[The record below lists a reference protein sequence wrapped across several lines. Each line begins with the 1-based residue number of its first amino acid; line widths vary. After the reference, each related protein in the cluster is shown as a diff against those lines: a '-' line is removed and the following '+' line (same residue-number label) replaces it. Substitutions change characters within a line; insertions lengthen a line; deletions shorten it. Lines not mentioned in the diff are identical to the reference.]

1 VEVCPVALPS
11 EYDQGLN
18 DRKAAY
24 KPYAQAIPGSFAIEK
39 LDTAPCTMA
48 CPANLNVQGYVQMVK
63 EGKYREAIEII
74 MRDLPFPGV
83 LGRVCPRPCEKSCRR
98 LEVDEAIS
106 IRELKK
112 VAADHVKLGEIP
124 VPEIT
129 SRDEMVAIIGSGP
142 AGLTAAYF
150 LALEGYQVSV
160 YEAMPETGGMM
171 RYGIPEHR
179 LPGSVLDEE
188 IENLKR
194 YGLEIHTN
202 TAIGKDLTIEE
213 LQKHGA
219 RAIFL
224 AAGAWKG
231 LKLGLPGEE
240 HTEGFSHVV
249 TFMREVQLGRRK
261 KLEGKVVVFGVGHSG
276 MDATQVAFRLGAES
290 VNMIDPFSLAEM
302 PADSKE
308 KKEVESEGAKIH
320 FHVAPQRIVIE
331 NGKVVGVEC
340 SRTRL
345 TEPDTTGRRKFIP
358 IEGSEFF
365 IEADHVISSVGQE
378 PDLDFLGEDFSGLEV
393 SKWNFLVVNPETLQT
408 NKPGIFAGGDVITG
422 SATVIE
428 AVEAGKRAAKYMAK
442 YLRGEELPT
451 EWQEVPPVGTNWLEI
466 PDDTPVKKR
475 LEVPILP
482 VEKRHSGFE
491 EISLPVDEELAKKE
505 AGRCLNCGGCCECY
519 ECVKACQAHAVT
531 IETHAEQEKTL
542 SIDVG
547 SVILAP
553 GFKTFD
559 PSRYDTYQYSAYP
572 NVVTSI
578 EFERILSATGPYQ
591 GHVQRPSDRKEP
603 RKIAWLQC
611 VGSRDIN
618 QCDHSYCSSVCC
630 MYAVKEAVIA
640 KEHAGSDL
648 DCAIFFMDMRTYGKD
663 FEKYYERARDE
674 QGVRFIRSRIHSIE
688 EDPENHSLVLKY
700 VGENGDI
707 QEEVFDMVV
716 LSVGMET
723 PEALINTADQL
734 EIKLDQD
741 NFVQTGVFNPV
752 ETSRNGIYVCGGFQE
767 PKDIPYS
774 VMEASAA
781 ACDAMADLSEA
792 RGSLVKEKTY
802 PQEKDVS
809 SEEPRIGVFVC
820 NCGTNIGGIVDVP
833 KVGEYARTLPGVIYV
848 EENLF
853 TCSQDTQDKMKEA
866 IERENLNRVVV
877 AACTPRTHEPLFQET
892 LRDAGLN
899 KYLFEMANIR
909 NQCSWVHSKEKKEAT
924 QKAQDLVRMAVAR
937 AQLIR
942 PLPQPTISVNDKAL
956 VIGGGITGMTAALG
970 LADQGFHTYLVEQ
983 SHELGGNALNLLDT
997 WRGDEI
1003 SSHIKEMIKKVKDHA
1018 MIDIYTESTVK
1029 EAEGFVGNF
1038 ETTISQNGT
1047 DVSVKHGAV
1056 VIAVGAEEH
1065 RPTEYLYG
1073 EDDRVMTHLEL
1084 DTAVRNGDKIVSG
1097 AKSAVFIQCVG
1108 SREPERPYCSK
1119 VCCTHSV
1126 KSALKLK
1133 EMNPEMAVYILYRDI
1148 RTYGQR
1154 EALYAEARRQGV
1166 IFIRYD
1172 LEQKPQVDKSDE
1184 GIAVIVKDNILGR
1197 DIAIKPDIV
1206 VLASAIVPRNNEP
1219 LAQVYKLPLNE
1230 DGFFMEAHAK
1240 LRPVEFAT
1248 EGTFLAGMA
1257 HFPKPIEESIAQAK
1271 AAASRASVV
1280 LSKENLMVEGV
1291 VSHVNEIMCRGCGIC
1306 EEACPYGAIA
1316 LVEREDNKTVANVQ
1330 AALCK
1335 GCGSC
1340 AVACPT
1346 GAASIFHYDDQE
1358 VLSIVAAAL
1367 N

>member
-1 VEVCPVALPS
+1 MPS

-74 MRDLPFPGV
+74 MRDLPLPGI
-83 LGRVCPRPCEKSCRR
+83 LGRVCPHPCEKSCRR
-98 LEVDEAIS
+98 LEADEAIA
-106 IRELKK
+106 IRELKR
-112 VAADHVKLGEIP
+112 VAADHVKLSEIP
-124 VPEIT
+124 VPEIIPK
-129 SRDEMVAIIGSGP
+129 EEKVAIIGSGP
-142 AGLTAAYF
+142 AGLTTAYF
-150 LALEGYQVSV
+150 LALDGYQVSI
-160 YEAMPETGGMM
+160 YEAMPEAGGMM

-179 LPGSVLDEE
+179 LPRSVLDAE

-194 YGLEIHTN
+194 YGIEIHTN

-219 RAIFL
+219 KAIFL

-231 LKLGLPGEE
+231 LRLGIPGEE
-240 HTEGFSHVV
+240 GCDGVNDV
-249 TFMREVQLGRRK
+249 TAFLREVHLGTRK
-261 KLEGKVVVFGVGHSG
+261 KLEGKVVVIGGGHSALDG
-276 MDATQVAFRLGAES
+276 ARVALRLGASEAHIIYRRS
-290 VNMIDPFSLAEM
+290 RVEM
-302 PADSKE
+302 PAE
-308 KKEVESEGAKIH
+308 TEEVEDTEKEGIKIH
-320 FHVAPQRIVIE
+320 FLVAPVRVDSN
-331 NGKVVGVEC
+331 NGKVLGIEC
-340 SRTRL
+340 IRTRL
-345 TEPDTTGRRKFIP
+345 TEPDITGRRKPIP
-358 IEGSEFF
+358 VEGSEFF
-365 IEADHVISSVGQE
+365 IEADHIIPAIGQE
-378 PDLDFLGEDFSGLEV
+378 PDLDFLGEDKGLQV
-393 SKWNFLVVNPETLQT
+393 SKWNLLEVNPETLQT
-408 NKPGIFAGGDVITG
+408 SMPGIFAGGDVVTG
-422 SATVIE
+422 PATVIE

-451 EWQEVPPVGTNWLEI
+451 EWQEEPPIGNNW
-466 PDDTPVKKR
+466 V
-475 LEVPILP
+475 EVPDGEPIKHRLKVPTLP
-482 VEKRHSGFE
+482 VENRLLGFE
-491 EISLPVDEELAKKE
+491 EVNLLADEESARRE
-505 AGRCLNCGGCCECY
+505 AARCLNCGGCCECY

-553 GFKTFD
+553 GFKPFD

-578 EFERILSATGPYQ
+578 EFERILSATGPFQ

-640 KEHAGSDL
+640 KEDAGSDL

-802 PQEKDVS
+802 RQEKDVS

-1003 SSHIKEMIKKVKDHA
+1003 SSHIKEMIKKVKDHT

-1084 DTAVRNGDKIVSG
+1084 DTALRNGDKIVSG